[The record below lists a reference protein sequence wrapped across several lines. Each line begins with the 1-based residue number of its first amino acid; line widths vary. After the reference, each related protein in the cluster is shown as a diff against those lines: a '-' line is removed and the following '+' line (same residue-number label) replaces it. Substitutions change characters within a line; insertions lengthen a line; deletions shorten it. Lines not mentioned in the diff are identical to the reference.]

1 MAKIHNGFISK
12 EFHDSFKDTSLN
24 DTDVATTRVYK
35 GIKPMWKH
43 LGFPDE
49 SFDSPSLKKYWKNI
63 IPSDYKFKPDHVNGL
78 QQVDVPIKQA
88 ISGSR
93 TPRTSYRK
101 IVIDENVAQ
110 DWRGISPYTVNTK
123 YRYPI
128 LPKLNKFG
136 IFDEEQV
143 PNASLFGSKPAWNED
158 DDSAPITNF
167 NDADKNLILDIDFNQ
182 PNTNEI
188 IDKTNFNII
197 NYNQD
202 FQLSLDDDLRIQI
215 DTELEDDVP
224 EERNSRQAF

>member
-63 IPSDYKFKPDHVNGL
+63 ITSDYKFK
-78 QQVDVPIKQA
+78 Q
-88 ISGSR
+88 
-93 TPRTSYRK
+93 Y
-101 IVIDENVAQ
+101 
-110 DWRGISPYTVNTK
+110 WRGISPYTVNTK

-215 DTELEDDVP
+215 DTELEDDVL